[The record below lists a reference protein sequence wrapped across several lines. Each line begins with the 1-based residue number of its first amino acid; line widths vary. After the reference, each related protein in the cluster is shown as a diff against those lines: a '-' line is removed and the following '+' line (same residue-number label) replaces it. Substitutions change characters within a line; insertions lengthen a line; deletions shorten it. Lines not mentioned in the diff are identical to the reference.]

1 MQKIM
6 FADNFKL
13 TEKVKK
19 NQKTTTRRLVPDKLI
34 LKHGVNKHTLL
45 QKIPDLLWD
54 SPYKIG
60 ETVAVA
66 EPYRKC
72 LDYIATLPEFEGY
85 SRAELEAKFQE
96 EAGWDNKMFVK
107 AEYMPV
113 RIKIIDVQIARLQ
126 EMNHEDCFK
135 EGIVIKDKGFPI
147 SYGYEEIKDQWT
159 TRQYWFSSP
168 IEAFRSLFEKL
179 SGKHTWEQNPLVYE
193 YTFKQ
198 IEL

>member
-1 MQKIM
+1 M
-6 FADNFKL
+6 FADNFRL

-34 LKHGVNKHTLL
+34 FKHGVNKHTLL

-54 SPYKIG
+54 SPYKEG
-60 ETVAVA
+60 EILAVA
-66 EPYRKC
+66 EPYRNC

-85 SRAELEAKFQE
+85 SLAELEGKFQE

-113 RIKIIDVQIARLQ
+113 RIKITDVQIARLQ

-147 SYGYEEIKDQWT
+147 SYGYEKIKDQWT

-179 SGKHTWEQNPLVYE
+179 NGKHIWEQNPLTYV
-193 YTFKQ
+193 YTFKL
-198 IEL
+198 IDLC